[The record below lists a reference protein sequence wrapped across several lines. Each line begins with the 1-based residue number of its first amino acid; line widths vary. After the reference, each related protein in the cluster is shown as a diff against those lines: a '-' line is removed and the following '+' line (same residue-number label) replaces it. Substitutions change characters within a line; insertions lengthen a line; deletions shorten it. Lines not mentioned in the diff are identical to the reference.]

1 MTIEMAVVYDHF
13 QANLV
18 SFKRIK
24 KNHSYNT
31 NILCCR
37 RKRQEPFHS
46 LSSPLTRSPEST
58 FQALGGGLRLNKVG
72 YFIIRHHHC
81 NNLLNNARHA
91 ILLYTCFPYCKQ
103 ICCIYIYSCIGKGV
117 YYLRQPSIVLF
128 LGAYDINIAY
138 IF

>member
-1 MTIEMAVVYDHF
+1 MIIF
-13 QANLV
+13 QANHRLLT
-18 SFKRIK
+18 FIILKNK
-24 KNHSYNT
+24 KNHYDRNNCF

-46 LSSPLTRSPEST
+46 LSSPLTQSPESI

-72 YFIIRHHHC
+72 YFIIRHCHC

-91 ILLYTCFPYCKQ
+91 ILLYVGFPYCKQ
-103 ICCIYIYSCIGKGV
+103 ICCIYIYIGKGV